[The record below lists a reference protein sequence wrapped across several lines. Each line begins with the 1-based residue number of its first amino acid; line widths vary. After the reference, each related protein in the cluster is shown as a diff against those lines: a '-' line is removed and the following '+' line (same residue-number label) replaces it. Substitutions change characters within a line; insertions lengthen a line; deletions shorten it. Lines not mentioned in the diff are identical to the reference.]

1 MLSEHERMQHDLG
14 RYLMRLTDLDRLNRQ
29 RAHPRIT
36 ELWLALQPLRS
47 CISFMNSGAHPDDE
61 TSPMLAALALREGV
75 KLSHACSTRG
85 EGGQNALG
93 LETGKDL
100 GVVRTREMER
110 AAKVLNMSQ
119 YWLSQN
125 PADSIFDFG
134 FSKSGEE
141 TLEHWGEERVLKR
154 FVQILRQERPDIVCP
169 TFLDVP
175 GQHGHHRAMTRSAFR
190 AVELAADSAAF
201 PELGLDIWQ
210 VKKVYLPAWSGAGD
224 AYDDDE
230 APPLETARV
239 DASGGD
245 EVLGADYGQIGQW
258 SRAFHRTQGMGTWV
272 TRGQKSVWPLNLAW
286 AANGVSGPEPEIFE
300 GLPKTLAE
308 LAAFA
313 DAPELSDLLG
323 KAQGELNMML
333 GAFPDDKNIRRH
345 GAAALGL
352 VREALEKCP
361 DAAKGEVLHRLEAKV
376 RQIAKVLALAAGID
390 WRVAVAE
397 PELRPGEKAGLTLNL
412 FAPDLNIKAETI
424 APSGWKIGKWREG
437 SCEISVGEGIA
448 PGNAY
453 PDTWFP
459 DRANGEVYVRMSWK
473 EQGETVF
480 LDIDLEEQLFVLPSH
495 SATLEPL
502 AALANLAAPKSIEI
516 SASRLAPETAVPEL
530 TTPDGWSVT
539 RSDSQFKLSPAPD
552 LKAGFYEFGLQL
564 DGQPAQSISRMGYE
578 HTGPLMRVEPSIARV
593 RVLDVKLPQ
602 AKIAYIGGGSD
613 RSDYWLK
620 ALGMDITSLGEEA
633 LEKTDFAEFDSVL
646 VGVFAFRTRAA
657 LNRRLT
663 ALHNWVRN
671 GGNLV
676 TLYHRPWDNWDPLCT
691 IPARIEIGRP
701 SLRWRVTDENAKV
714 THLAPEH
721 RLLTTPNL
729 IGDKDWSGWKKE
741 RGLYFA
747 SAWDDVYVPLLS
759 MADRQEN
766 PLEGALLSARIGS
779 GRHTHTSLILH
790 HQMEQLVPGAFCIMA
805 NLLAPASS

>member
-1 MLSEHERMQHDLG
+1 
-14 RYLMRLTDLDRLNRQ
+14 MRVTDLDRLNQQ

-36 ELWLALQPLRS
+36 QLWLALRPLRS
-47 CISFMNSGAHPDDE
+47 CISFMDTGAHPDDE
-61 TSPMLAALALREGV
+61 TSPMLAALALRDGV

-93 LETGKDL
+93 LETGKNL

-125 PADSIFDFG
+125 PEDSIFDFG

-141 TLEHWGEERVLKR
+141 TLEHWGKERVLKR
-154 FVQILRQERPDIVCP
+154 FVQILRRERPDIICP

-175 GQHGHHRAMTRSAFR
+175 GQHGHHRAMTCSAFR
-190 AVELAADSAAF
+190 AVELAADPAAF

-224 AYDDDE
+224 AYDDE
-230 APPLETARV
+230 VAPPSETTRV

-245 EVLGADYGQIGQW
+245 VVLGADFGQIGQW
-258 SRAFHRTQGMGTWV
+258 SRAFHRTQGMGAWV

-286 AANGVSGPEPEIFE
+286 AADGVSGAEPDIFE

-308 LAAFA
+308 LAEFA
-313 DAPELSDLLG
+313 GAAELFELLA
-323 KAQGELNMML
+323 KAQKELDAAIS
-333 GAFPDDKNIRRH
+333 AFPDDKKIRKH

-352 VREALEKCP
+352 VRQALEICP
-361 DAAKGEVLHRLEAKV
+361 DHAKSEIVHRLEAKM
-376 RQIAKVLALAAGID
+376 RQISKVLALASRID
-390 WRVAVAE
+390 CRIAVAE
-397 PELRPGEKAGLTLNL
+397 PELRPGEKTELTLHL
-412 FAPDLNIKAETI
+412 FAPDLDIRVETI
-424 APSGWKIGKWREG
+424 ARSGWKIGNWQEG
-437 SCEISVGEGIA
+437 TCKISVGEGVA

-459 DRANGEVYVRMSWK
+459 DRANGEVFVRLGWT
-473 EQGETVF
+473 EQGEAVSF
-480 LDIDLEEQLFVLPSH
+480 DIDVEERLFVLPSH
-495 SATLEPL
+495 SAMLEPVATL
-502 AALANLAAPKSIEI
+502 LNLGAPVPVEI
-516 SASRLAPETAVPEL
+516 AISSQIPQKAKPEF
-530 TTPDGWSVT
+530 TTPAGWSVT
-539 RSDSQFKLSPAPD
+539 RSADKFTLSPAVD
-552 LKAGFYEFGLQL
+552 LKGGLYEFGLHL
-564 DGQPAQSISRMGYE
+564 DGQPAQSISRMGYK
-578 HTGPLMRVEPSIARV
+578 HTGALVRVESCVARV

-613 RSDYWLK
+613 RSDYWLR
-620 ALGMDITSLGEEA
+620 ALGMDIVSLDEEA
-633 LEKTDFAEFDSVL
+633 LEKADFTEFDSIL

-657 LNRRLT
+657 LSRRLP
-663 ALHNWVRN
+663 ALHDWVRN

-676 TLYHRPWDNWDPLCT
+676 TLYHRPWDNWDPLRT
-691 IPARIEIGRP
+691 PLARLEIGRP

-721 RLLTTPNL
+721 ELLTTPNM
-729 IGDKDWSGWKKE
+729 IGEEDWAGWNKE

-747 SAWDDVYVPLLS
+747 CGWDKAYVPLLS
-759 MADRQEN
+759 MADGQET
-766 PLEGALLSARIGS
+766 PLEGALLSAKIGA

-790 HQMEQLVPGAFCIMA
+790 HQMEHLVPGAFSIMA
-805 NLLAPASS
+805 NLLAPAKA